1 MSENIAKQIDPFIF
15 ESVKAAVSSLE
26 NADMLVCVADL
37 DIVAKRLA
45 IQILKHTPQLAI
57 ASTELSGLRSLAYE
71 AINDKRFF
79 DWEMPTLTGF
89 TADQFRTIIEKLPKV

>member
-1 MSENIAKQIDPFIF
+1 MSEDVAKQIDPFIL
-15 ESVKAAVSSLE
+15 ESVKVAVSSLE
-26 NADMLVCVADL
+26 SADMLVCVADL
-37 DIVAKRLA
+37 DVVSKRLA
-45 IQILKHTPQLAI
+45 SQILEQTPQLAI

-89 TADQFRTIIEKLPKV
+89 TADQFKAIIEKLPKV